1 MFAVRTAVSV
11 LGTACIL
18 SALLSAVRTFIVPR
32 GLVDRV
38 TRIAFNTM
46 RLFFAPLVSQHRLA
60 LRERA
65 LAFFAPVT
73 LLTLPVVWLALLLV
87 GYSAIYWALG
97 ASSWSTAVTISR
109 LSLLSFGSNTSGVP
123 GGTIIAF
130 SQTVASL
137 LLAAILVSYL
147 PAIYSAFSQR
157 EAAVTGL
164 ETRAGS
170 PPTPLEMLKRYFL
183 IHGLDQI
190 EEVWTTW
197 RAWFE
202 VVEETHTALLPLVV
216 YRSPQ
221 PDRSWVT
228 AAGAVLDSAA
238 ITAASLD
245 RPRDPQAELCIRAGY
260 LCLRRIA
267 RLFGIP
273 CNSVPSPTDPIS
285 VTRAEFDE
293 VYESLAELGIPLK
306 PDRDQ
311 VWHDFTGWRVNYDV
325 PLVALAV
332 LTLAPPAPWSSDRVP
347 LNRWTFLR
355 AIKAAREVAVAIA
368 AGRPPSGSVS
378 TPGWRAR
385 VAFARHRQ
393 G

>member
-1 MFAVRTAVSV
+1 
-11 LGTACIL
+11 
-18 SALLSAVRTFIVPR
+18 
-32 GLVDRV
+32 
-38 TRIAFNTM
+38 
-46 RLFFAPLVSQHRLA
+46 
-60 LRERA
+60 
-65 LAFFAPVT
+65 
-73 LLTLPVVWLALLLV
+73 VVWLALLLI
-87 GYSAIYWALG
+87 GYSAVYWALG
-97 ASSWSTAVTISR
+97 ASSWNAAVTISR
-109 LSLLSFGSNTSGVP
+109 ESLLSFGSNLSGIP
-123 GGTIIAF
+123 GGTIAAF
-130 SQTVASL
+130 SETVLSL

-147 PAIYSAFSQR
+147 PALYAAFSQR

-170 PPTPLEMLKRYFL
+170 PPTPLEMLRRYFL

-190 EEVWTTW
+190 GEVWTTW

-202 VVEETHTALLPLVV
+202 VVEETHIALLPLVA

-228 AAGAVLDSAA
+228 AAGAVLDTAA
-238 ITAASLD
+238 ITAAALD

-273 CNSVPSPTDPIS
+273 CGSDPSPTDPTS

-293 VYESLAELGIPLK
+293 VYESLVELGIPLK

-311 VWHDFTGWRVNYDV
+311 AWCDFAGWRVNYDV

-332 LTLAPPAPWSSDRVP
+332 FTFAPPAPWSSDRVP
-347 LNRWTFLR
+347 LSRWTFR
-355 AIKAAREVAVAIA
+355 RGFKAAREVAVAIA
-368 AGRPPSGSVS
+368 AGRPPRGSVS

-385 VAFARHRQ
+385 VVFARHRQ